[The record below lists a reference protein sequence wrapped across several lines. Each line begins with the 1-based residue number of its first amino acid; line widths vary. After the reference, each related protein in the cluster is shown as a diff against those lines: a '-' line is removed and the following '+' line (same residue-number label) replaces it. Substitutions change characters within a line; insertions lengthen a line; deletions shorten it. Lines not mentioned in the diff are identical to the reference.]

1 MEGYFVKNANCGGE
15 LMDNVQFLQKLLRIN
30 SSNPPGNE
38 HEVTKVFIERC
49 KMNDMPY
56 KVTALGNNRSNFE
69 VTLNGTGDKHLF
81 FCGHMDTVSPG
92 ETEWIYPPF
101 SGEIIGDKIFGRGAS
116 DMKSGLAAMFLA
128 VESIYLEK
136 ITPLPTITFLATA
149 GEEVDSCG
157 ARAFLEE
164 KDNRTI
170 DALVIGEPT
179 NEKVVVGHKGA
190 LWLEITTYGKTAH
203 GSMPDYGINAVD
215 HMVYVINE
223 LTSLKL
229 SWTIAKEPLGSS
241 SLAVTM
247 IEGGIQTN
255 VIPDRCTIR
264 VDIRTVPPQAHEKLI
279 KELNKKLDKLVEN
292 NQLYEYKLT
301 KILDRPSIITSSTS
315 ALIQCALAI
324 KGETDDQCF
333 GVSYYTDGAVLNP
346 RSEIPTLIY
355 GPGDEKLAHQPNESV
370 NIDAFLR
377 SIEFYKKLAL
387 TFDEKMNW
395 QKNQLRGGTK

>member
-1 MEGYFVKNANCGGE
+1 
-15 LMDNVQFLQKLLRIN
+15 MDDVQFLQKLLRIN

-38 HEVTKVFIERC
+38 HEVTKAFIERC
-49 KMNDMPY
+49 MVNDLPY
-56 KVTALGNNRSNFE
+56 KVTSLGNNRSNFE
-69 VTLNGTGDKHLF
+69 VTLKGSGDKHLF

-92 ETEWIYPPF
+92 ESEWTYPPF
-101 SGEIIGDKIFGRGAS
+101 SGEVIGNKIYGRGAS

-128 VESIYLEK
+128 IESIFLEK
-136 ITPLPTITFLATA
+136 IVPIPTITFLATA

-164 KDNRTI
+164 NENRTV

-190 LWLEITTYGKTAH
+190 LWLEITAYGKTAH

-215 HMVYVINE
+215 HMVHVINE

-229 SWTIAKEPLGSS
+229 SWKIAREPLGSS
-241 SLAVTM
+241 SVAVTM

-264 VDIRTVPPQAHEKLI
+264 VDIRTVPPQDHEELI
-279 KELNKKLDKLVEN
+279 KELNNKLDKLVEN
-292 NQLYEYKLT
+292 HQLYEYKVA
-301 KILDRPSIITSSTS
+301 KILDRPSIITSSSS
-315 ALIQCALAI
+315 ALIQSALAI
-324 KGETDDQCF
+324 KGETDDQCY
-333 GVSYYTDGAVLNP
+333 GVSYYTDGTVLNP

-370 NIDAFLR
+370 PIDAFIR
-377 SIEFYKKLAL
+377 AIEFYKKLAL
-387 TFDEKMNW
+387 TFESQMDWHNSPL
-395 QKNQLRGGTK
+395 QGGIK